1 MEVEI
6 EIFVKQAVSKQDMAE
21 VLPKALQL
29 SASDIQEIH
38 WLSCD
43 EISEPDLT
51 LNSLGMTHLVSFE
64 SDGSNYQT
72 SAVLNNAWQLY
83 GSLNHLYLIQ
93 GSLGWWLNS
102 EQSDQMVI

>member
-38 WLSCD
+38 WLS
-43 EISEPDLT
+43 
-51 LNSLGMTHLVSFE
+51 
-64 SDGSNYQT
+64 Y
-72 SAVLNNAWQLY
+72 
-83 GSLNHLYLIQ
+83 
-93 GSLGWWLNS
+93 
-102 EQSDQMVI
+102 MVDI